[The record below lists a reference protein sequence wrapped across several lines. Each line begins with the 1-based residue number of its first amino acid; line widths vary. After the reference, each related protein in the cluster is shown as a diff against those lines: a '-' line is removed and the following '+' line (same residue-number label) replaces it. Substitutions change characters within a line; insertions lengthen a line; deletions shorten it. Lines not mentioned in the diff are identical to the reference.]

1 MHEYTF
7 ERLLEEYKELC
18 TKIFKLRQFLL
29 IADKV
34 HAHPQEEGL
43 MKVQLE
49 TMCLYRDILHERMRR
64 VEPEC

>member
-1 MHEYTF
+1 MEEKCF
-7 ERLLEEYKELC
+7 ERLLDEYTELSN
-18 TKIFKLRQFLL
+18 KIFKLKQFLS

-43 MKVQLE
+43 MRVQLE

-64 VEPEC
+64 IKPEC